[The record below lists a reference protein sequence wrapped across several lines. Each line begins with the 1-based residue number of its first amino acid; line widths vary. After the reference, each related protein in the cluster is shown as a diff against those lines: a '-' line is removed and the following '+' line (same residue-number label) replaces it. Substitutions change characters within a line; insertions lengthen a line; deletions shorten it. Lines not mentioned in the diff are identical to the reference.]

1 MRLSR
6 TPFGK
11 LRACFNCDPQ
21 RARVFVQGACLTRG
35 LSGHD
40 ETTMPTDRL
49 LPNKRIRRVLLAIQE
64 VMGRNGLNAMLQ
76 LARLDRFI
84 NALPPDDAVAD
95 VRASEYAALIQAVE
109 TQFGSSARGQLN
121 RIGQRTF
128 RQIVSAES
136 LTWRWIAI
144 SNGLLPP
151 RRKLRRALKQLAKNM
166 AEPDGHVAVYSDD
179 QRLVL
184 VDETSDGTAGRARK
198 TESCWLTLGQIQ
210 ECACWALGAPY
221 DVAEVS
227 CKAKGDQACK
237 FEIGEALG

>member
-1 MRLSR
+1 MS
-6 TPFGK
+6 
-11 LRACFNCDPQ
+11 
-21 RARVFVQGACLTRG
+21 
-35 LSGHD
+35 
-40 ETTMPTDRL
+40 TDRL

-64 VMGRNGLNAMLQ
+64 VMGRNGLNAMLK
-76 LARLDRFI
+76 LAGLDRFI

-121 RIGQRTF
+121 RIGQSTF

-144 SNGLLPP
+144 SNGLLSP

-166 AEPDGHVAVYSDD
+166 AEPDGRVAVYSDD

-210 ECACWALGAPY
+210 ECASWALGVPY